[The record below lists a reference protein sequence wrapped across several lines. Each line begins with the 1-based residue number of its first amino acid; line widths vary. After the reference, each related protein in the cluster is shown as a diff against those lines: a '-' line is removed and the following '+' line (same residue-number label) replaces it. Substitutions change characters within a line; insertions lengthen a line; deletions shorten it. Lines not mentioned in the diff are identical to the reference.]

1 MMRWGKTI
9 LGAAASAALILGSGA
24 VVYADTLEPLSDAI
38 EVESGAD
45 WIDFGDLACGATAA
59 EDVSLVVERRSNTN
73 SPNVFA
79 NSSVVAFTV
88 SNTSGEGVGASTPDP
103 SSIELPPDWVGS
115 GNENFGGRSDASSS
129 VITVGSSSEGL
140 KTGSVTFRAS
150 GTNTDG
156 VAHRPEATIN
166 VRFNVL
172 DCDVEPQDTTAPVV
186 VLTCP
191 DGPVSRGTAAYA
203 TWTAT
208 DEAGGSGLATP
219 PSGQIELQTA
229 TLGAKTATALAGT
242 AVDGEGNTSAE
253 VSCGY
258 TVVDTTPPVVVLTCP
273 DGPVTRGLPAVATW
287 EATDETGGSGLAGPS
302 SGSIDLD
309 TSTLGDKIATAELGT
324 AHDVAGNL
332 SVAVTC
338 GYTVVDRTPPTV
350 VLSCPTAPVVL
361 GSAATAS
368 WTASDEQYGSGLATQ
383 PSGTI
388 SLDTS
393 GVGANTA
400 TVPAGTAVDV
410 AGNESVEATCP
421 YSVIYAWDGFFR
433 PVDMDGVVNSVKAGS
448 AVPMKFSLDGDQGLG
463 IVAAGWPKITF
474 AECGVATVDPIES
487 TVTAGSSSLSYDA
500 LADQYVYVWKTDKS
514 WAGKC
519 GTFSLK
525 LVDGTTH
532 SALFK
537 FLK

>member
-9 LGAAASAALILGSGA
+9 IGAAASAALILGSGA
-24 VVYADTLEPLSDAI
+24 VAYADDLVAEADTLQASTAPQVNL
-38 EVESGAD
+38 GT
-45 WIDFGDLACGATAA
+45 LACESERQVT
-59 EDVSLVVERRSNTN
+59 VELFIDRGGNSNQNTLK
-73 SPNVFA
+73 
-79 NSSVVAFTV
+79 NSSTV
-88 SNTSGEGVGASTPDP
+88 NFSKTSQTAVTATSPDP
-103 SSIELPPDWVGS
+103 SSVTLPETWETELPQ
-115 GNENFGGRSDASSS
+115 SDAVSSSSTS
-129 VITVGSSSEGL
+129 VITVDAGATNGDF
-140 KTGSVTFRAS
+140 TGSVAYRAT
-150 GTNTDG
+150 GTNLNNAVITRNLT
-156 VAHRPEATIN
+156 VN
-166 VRFNVL
+166 VSWK
-172 DCDVEPQDTTAPVV
+172 VENCGTTPADTTAPVV

-229 TLGAKTATALAGT
+229 TLGAKTAIALAGT

-258 TVVDTTPPVVVLTCP
+258 TVVDTTPPVVVLICP

-287 EATDETGGSGLAGPS
+287 EATDEAGGSGLAGPS

-309 TSTLGDKIATAELGT
+309 TSTLGDKIATAGLGT
-324 AHDVAGNL
+324 ARDIAGNL

-368 WTASDEQYGSGLATQ
+368 WTASDEQYGSGLASQ